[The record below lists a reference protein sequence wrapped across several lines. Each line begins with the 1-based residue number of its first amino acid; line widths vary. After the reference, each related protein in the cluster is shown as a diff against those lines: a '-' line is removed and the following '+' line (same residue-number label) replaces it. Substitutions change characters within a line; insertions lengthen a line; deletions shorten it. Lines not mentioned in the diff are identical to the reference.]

1 VYALTTKTL
10 KETGTE
16 KTYLSSDRKSK
27 ILAWVVIVFCF
38 LIYYSV
44 MTMLA
49 PGRKYKEMER
59 EYGYKADEKNPVDE
73 RIFTDSTYL
82 SLLKEKAFLQSRVTM
97 AESDSIYLTINLPD
111 SIVNLE
117 INGVSVHKAYIER
130 INVSKMYKGRND
142 YVILSMLSYPLTIR
156 RNFSSIEKEPLMI
169 KIAPKDTSEYVPD
182 IIPDTA
188 DYEPVNFIMEME
200 NGTRVCIYQN
210 EKLRSLD
217 GIRFF
222 IFDLK
227 QRFRCTAGRFVRII
241 TFRVPE
247 YQPYIKLRIP
257 RSDAKIIYRAL
268 PGKGQV
274 AVYS

>member
-1 VYALTTKTL
+1 M
-10 KETGTE
+10 ETGTE

-227 QRFRCTAGRFVRII
+227 QRFRYTAGRFVRII

>member
-1 VYALTTKTL
+1 M
-10 KETGTE
+10 ETGTE

-49 PGRKYKEMER
+49 PGRKYKEMGR

-130 INVSKMYKGRND
+130 INVSKMYKGGND

-156 RNFSSIEKEPLMI
+156 RNFASIEKEPLMI

-188 DYEPVNFIMEME
+188 DYEPVRFIMEME

-268 PGKGQV
+268 PGKGQI